1 MSGLALLAA
10 VVRWR
15 AQGFEYAGRMA
26 RTTHALRMRLGA
38 QLRRMPLETLQDR
51 RAGEMNA
58 LLLGSVDENLNYT
71 IAIANLILLATVTP
85 CVVALAA
92 LWFDWRIGL
101 ILLLVFPAIVPF
113 YRWRR
118 PSLARGMQAL
128 AHAHQHLNADLVEFT
143 QGLPVL
149 RAACGE
155 RIPTRVLNGAFQHVY
170 DVQAASLRA
179 AAKPE
184 LLVAS
189 VVELGLLVVVA
200 AGVTWVVAGTL
211 ALPAVAAVMVI
222 VVRFAEPLATLTG
235 YAVVV
240 ELIESALARIE
251 ALCAVQPLEQRS
263 PPRVPER
270 FDVRFDD
277 VCFRYAH
284 GTRNALDDFS
294 AWMPMNG
301 ITALVGPSGSGKST
315 LVRLLLR
322 HADPQRGAIAIGGV
336 DLRQIPEPALNA
348 MISVVFQDVYLFDDT
363 VLANIRMARPDAS
376 EAEVM
381 AVARAAHCDE
391 FIEKLPHGWHTR
403 LGEIGDRLSGGERQR
418 ISIARALL
426 KNAPIVILDEPTA
439 ALDVE
444 SELAVQRA
452 LDVLARNRT
461 VLVIAHRLSTI
472 GAADRI
478 LVVDGGRLVQ
488 QGRHAELIA
497 MDGRYRAMWD
507 AQMRGRDILQPE
519 SL

>member
-1 MSGLALLAA
+1 
-10 VVRWR
+10 
-15 AQGFEYAGRMA
+15 
-26 RTTHALRMRLGA
+26 
-38 QLRRMPLETLQDR
+38 
-51 RAGEMNA
+51 
-58 LLLGSVDENLNYT
+58 
-71 IAIANLILLATVTP
+71 
-85 CVVALAA
+85 
-92 LWFDWRIGL
+92 
-101 ILLLVFPAIVPF
+101 
-113 YRWRR
+113 
-118 PSLARGMQAL
+118 
-128 AHAHQHLNADLVEFT
+128 
-143 QGLPVL
+143 
-149 RAACGE
+149 
-155 RIPTRVLNGAFQHVY
+155 
-170 DVQAASLRA
+170 
-179 AAKPE
+179 
-184 LLVAS
+184 
-189 VVELGLLVVVA
+189 
-200 AGVTWVVAGTL
+200 
-211 ALPAVAAVMVI
+211 
-222 VVRFAEPLATLTG
+222 
-235 YAVVV
+235 
-240 ELIESALARIE
+240 
-251 ALCAVQPLEQRS
+251 
-263 PPRVPER
+263 
-270 FDVRFDD
+270 
-277 VCFRYAH
+277 
-284 GTRNALDDFS
+284 
-294 AWMPMNG
+294 
-301 ITALVGPSGSGKST
+301 
-315 LVRLLLR
+315 
-322 HADPQRGAIAIGGV
+322 
-336 DLRQIPEPALNA
+336 